1 MPGTRRVT
9 VRSSVSLRAAF
20 RWVRGPVG
28 WRSRLT
34 QAAAALGFLPLLQG
48 EWLGALVAVVSGLVV
63 VGAWV
68 WATGSGRIVGV
79 TVGTG
84 LLAALVAMFAVSQW
98 PRGLIRAPAEDWF
111 AGWLLIGGWCL
122 AALVIDWYVHAANG
136 YVRLGPAEWVP
147 VRHVIAIMTVFV
159 AICLGFCC
167 LGVVSL
173 FDNDSELRSVPRSS
187 EILPLPPTLRLIYTG
202 PCEREGSAGGCG
214 ADFVVTAADGAPR
227 TVTVTRLVEHLRR
240 HGWPL
245 QQHTAGYSACRD
257 VGGLLHWSQHCLVLD
272 VDRLLDDVEKRPRT
286 PPEAVLIY
294 ISNIG

>member
-1 MPGTRRVT
+1 M
-9 VRSSVSLRAAF
+9 SLRAAF
-20 RWVRGPVG
+20 RWVWGPVG

-34 QAAAALGFLPLLQG
+34 QAAAALGVLPLLQG
-48 EWLGALVAVVSGLVV
+48 EWLSALVAVVAGLMVI
-63 VGAWV
+63 GAWA
-68 WATGSGRIVGV
+68 WGTGSGRTAGV

-84 LLAALVAMFAVSQW
+84 LLAALVGMFAVSQW
-98 PRGLIRAPAEDWF
+98 PRGPIRAPAEDWL
-111 AGWLLIGGWCL
+111 AGWLLIGGGCL

-147 VRHVIAIMTVFV
+147 AGHVIAFLATLV

-167 LGVVSL
+167 LGGISL
-173 FDNDSELRSVPRSS
+173 FDNDSELRSVAGSS
-187 EILPLPPTLRLIYTG
+187 EILPLPPTLRLIYAG
-202 PCEREGSAGGCG
+202 PCVREGSAGSCG

-245 QQHTAGYSACRD
+245 GQRTAAYSACRD
-257 VGGLLHWSQHCLVLD
+257 VGGILPWSQHCLVLD
-272 VDRLLDDVEKRPRT
+272 VDRVLDDAERRPRT